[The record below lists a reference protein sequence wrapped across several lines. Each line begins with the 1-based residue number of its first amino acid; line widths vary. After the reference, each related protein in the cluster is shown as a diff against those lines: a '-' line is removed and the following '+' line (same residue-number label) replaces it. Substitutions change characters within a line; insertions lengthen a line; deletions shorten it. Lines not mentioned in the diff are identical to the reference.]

1 MRELLN
7 TLYVQTQGTVLH
19 LDHDT
24 VKIMVERETKLRLP
38 LLRLSGIV
46 VFGRVTVTPFLIQR
60 CAEDG
65 RSLVWLDRN
74 GRFKARVEG
83 PARGNVLLRRA
94 QHLALSD
101 KQRAQQIARQIVAA
115 KLQNSRQVLLRS
127 AREAATDAAR
137 TALSDAATR
146 IAEILGHLSEARN
159 LDELRGFEGDA
170 ARTYFGV
177 FGYHVRADQEAFAMD
192 GRTRRPPRDRV
203 NAALSFLYALLR
215 AECTAGLESVGLD
228 PQVGFLH
235 ALRPG
240 RPALA
245 LDLMEEFRPLLV
257 DSLVL
262 RCCGDGR
269 ALPEDFT
276 PGEDDEHPIVLGDAG
291 KRRFLAAFEERMR
304 TVVTHPD
311 GADGRPG
318 QVTYLRCL
326 ELQAR
331 ALARAVQSDQPYVPF
346 TAR

>member
-7 TLYVQTQGTVLH
+7 TLYVQTQGAVLH
-19 LDHDT
+19 LEHDT
-24 VKIMVERETKLRLP
+24 VKIEVEREQKLRLP

-83 PARGNVLLRRA
+83 PARGNVLLRRV

-101 KQRAQQIARQIVAA
+101 ARRTLGIARQIVAA
-115 KLQNSRQVLLRS
+115 KLQNSRQIVLRG
-127 AREAATDAAR
+127 AREAATEDAR
-137 TALSDAATR
+137 TALAGAAAR
-146 IAEILGHLSEARN
+146 IAQILGQLGTCRT
-159 LDELRGFEGDA
+159 LDELRGAEGDA
-170 ARTYFGV
+170 ARNYFGV
-177 FGYHVRADQEAFAMD
+177 FGYHVRADQDAFAMD

-203 NAALSFLYALLR
+203 NAVLSFLYALLR

-245 LDLMEEFRPLLV
+245 LDLMEEFRPIIADRLALALINRKQLQAQHFENLPGGAV
-257 DSLVL
+257 HLND
-262 RCCGDGR
+262 DGR
-269 ALPEDFT
+269 K
-276 PGEDDEHPIVLGDAG
+276 IVLQAYQQR
-291 KRRFLAAFEERMR
+291 KEEEISHRMLDQKLPLGL
-304 TVVTHPD
+304 VPYV
-311 GADGRPG
+311 
-318 QVTYLRCL
+318 
-326 ELQAR
+326 QAR
-331 ALARAVQSDQPYVPF
+331 LLARHLRGDLEVYPPYL
-346 TAR
+346 TR

>member
-1 MRELLN
+1 VRELLN
-7 TLYVQTQGTVLH
+7 TLYVQTQGAVLH
-19 LDHDT
+19 LEHDT
-24 VKIMVERETKLRLP
+24 VKISVERETKLRLP
-38 LLRLSGIV
+38 LMRLSGIV
-46 VFGRVTVTPFLIQR
+46 VFGRVTITPFLIQR

-65 RSLVWLDRN
+65 RNLVWLDRN

-101 KQRAQQIARQIVAA
+101 KQRAQRIAQQIVAA

-127 AREAATDAAR
+127 AREATTNDAR
-137 TALSDAATR
+137 TALSDAAAR
-146 IAEILGHLSEARN
+146 IAEIIGYLSQARN

-177 FGYHVRADQEAFAMD
+177 FGYHIRANQEAFAMV

-203 NAALSFLYALLR
+203 NAVLSFLYALLR

-245 LDLMEEFRPLLV
+245 LDLMEEFRPIVADRL
-257 DSLVL
+257 
-262 RCCGDGR
+262 
-269 ALPEDFT
+269 ALT
-276 PGEDDEHPIVLGDAG
+276 LINR
-291 KRRFLAAFEERMR
+291 K
-304 TVVTHPD
+304 
-311 GADGRPG
+311 
-318 QVTYLRCL
+318 Q
-326 ELQAR
+326 LQAEHFVNLPGGAVLLNDEGR
-331 ALARAVQSDQPYVPF
+331 KAVLQAYQQRKEEEISHRMLDQKLPLGLVPYIQARLLARHLRGDLDEYPPYLS
-346 TAR
+346 R

>member
-7 TLYVQTQGTVLH
+7 TLYVQTQGAVLH
-19 LDHDT
+19 LEHDT
-24 VKIMVERETKLRLP
+24 VKITIERETKLRLP

-65 RSLVWLDRN
+65 RSLVWLSHS

-101 KQRAQQIARQIVAA
+101 SKRTLTIARQIVAA
-115 KLQNSRQVLLRS
+115 KLQNSRHVIVRS
-127 AREAATDAAR
+127 AREASSELAR
-137 TALSDAATR
+137 TALTAAAVR
-146 IAEILGHLSEARN
+146 IAEILPTLSECRT
-159 LDELRGFEGDA
+159 LDELRGAEGDA

-177 FGYHVRADQEAFAMD
+177 FGYQVRVNHEAFTMD

-203 NAALSFLYALLR
+203 NAVISFLYALLR
-215 AECTAGLESVGLD
+215 AECSAGLESVGLD

-245 LDLMEEFRPLLV
+245 LDLMEEFRPIVADRLALTLINRKQLQEQHFDMLPGGAV
-257 DSLVL
+257 HLNDA
-262 RCCGDGR
+262 GR
-269 ALPEDFT
+269 K
-276 PGEDDEHPIVLGDAG
+276 IVLVAYQQRKEEEITHRMLDQKLPLGLVPYIQA
-291 KRRFLAAFEERMR
+291 RLLAR
-304 TVVTHPD
+304 
-311 GADGRPG
+311 
-318 QVTYLRCL
+318 YLRNDIDL
-326 ELQAR
+326 YAPY
-331 ALARAVQSDQPYVPF
+331 LAR
-346 TAR
+346 

>member
-1 MRELLN
+1 VHELLN
-7 TLYVQTQGTVLH
+7 TLYVQTQGAVLH
-19 LDHDT
+19 IDHDT
-24 VKIMVERETKLRLP
+24 VKIEVQRELKLRLP
-38 LLRLSGIV
+38 LMRLSGIV

-101 KQRAQQIARQIVAA
+101 TKRALAIARQIVAA

-127 AREAATDAAR
+127 AREATIEQARAAI
-137 TALSDAATR
+137 SDAAVR
-146 IAEILGHLSEARN
+146 IADILGHLSEARG

-170 ARTYFGV
+170 ARTYFSV

-203 NAALSFLYALLR
+203 NAVLSFLYALLR

-245 LDLMEEFRPLLV
+245 LDLMEEFRPIIADRLALTLINRKQLQTDHFV
-257 DSLVL
+257 NLPGGAVHLSD
-262 RCCGDGR
+262 DGR
-269 ALPEDFT
+269 
-276 PGEDDEHPIVLGDAG
+276 
-291 KRRFLAAFEERMR
+291 K
-304 TVVTHPD
+304 VV
-311 GADGRPG
+311 
-318 QVTYLRCL
+318 
-326 ELQAR
+326 LQAYQQR
-331 ALARAVQSDQPYVPF
+331 KEDEVSHRMLDQKIPIGLVPYIQARLLARHLRGDLEEYPPYLS
-346 TAR
+346 R

>member
-7 TLYVQTQGTVLH
+7 TLYVQTQGAVLH

-24 VKIMVERETKLRLP
+24 VKVEIERELKLRLP

-46 VFGRVTVTPFLIQR
+46 VFGRVTITPFLIQR

-101 KQRAQQIARQIVAA
+101 AKRTLGIARQIVAA
-115 KLQNSRQVLLRS
+115 KLQNSRQILLRG
-127 AREAATDAAR
+127 AREASAEAAR
-137 TALSDAATR
+137 TALAEAAGR
-146 IAEILGHLSEARN
+146 IAEILGRLSESRT
-159 LDELRGFEGDA
+159 LDELRGAEGDA
-170 ARTYFGV
+170 ARSYFGV

-203 NAALSFLYALLR
+203 NAVLSFLYALLR
-215 AECTAGLESVGLD
+215 AECIAGLESVGLD

-245 LDLMEEFRPLLV
+245 LDLMEEFRPIIADRLALALINRRQV
-257 DSLVL
+257 QAQHFANLPGGAVHLND
-262 RCCGDGR
+262 DGR
-269 ALPEDFT
+269 K
-276 PGEDDEHPIVLGDAG
+276 IVLGAYQQRKEEEISHRMLEQKIPLG
-291 KRRFLAAFEERMR
+291 LVPYIQARLLAR
-304 TVVTHPD
+304 
-311 GADGRPG
+311 
-318 QVTYLRCL
+318 YLRGDL
-326 ELQAR
+326 EAYPPY
-331 ALARAVQSDQPYVPF
+331 LAR
-346 TAR
+346 